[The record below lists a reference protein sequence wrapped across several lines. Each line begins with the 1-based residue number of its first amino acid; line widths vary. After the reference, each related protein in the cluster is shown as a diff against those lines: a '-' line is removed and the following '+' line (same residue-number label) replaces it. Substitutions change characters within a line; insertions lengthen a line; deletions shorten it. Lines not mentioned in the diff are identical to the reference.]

1 MTDPLVTAAL
11 ERFRA
16 ACDDGRVDDHPD
28 VSSARERRR
37 DYAHLAPWLDAAER
51 WAWQRGHRRGL
62 P

>member
-1 MTDPLVTAAL
+1 MDPLSHAAM
-11 ERFRA
+11 EHFRA

-28 VSSARERRR
+28 VSTPREHRR

-51 WAWQRGHRRGL
+51 WAWQRSRRRGL

>member
-16 ACDDGRVDDHPD
+16 ACDDGRCDEHPD
-28 VSSARERRR
+28 VSVPRKHRR

-51 WAWQRGHRRGL
+51 WSWRRERRR
-62 P
+62 